1 MPGLASLRPVIRL
14 TISRY
19 SSSQPH
25 PSPSRGTYEILSGN
39 TSHQI
44 ARVKSATAEQ
54 DVKAA
59 WTALQ
64 RAHLLGQEGLQNF
77 PLCIT

>member
-1 MPGLASLRPVIRL
+1 MLAIVWK
-14 TISRY
+14 
-19 SSSQPH
+19 H
-25 PSPSRGTYEILSGN
+25 F
-39 TSHQI
+39 TSEL
-44 ARVKSATAEQ
+44 ARAKSATAEQ

-64 RAHLLGQEGLQNF
+64 RAYLLGQEGLQNF